1 MSLIKCSAC
10 SKPVSSGPL
19 ECPYCGEITFPPA
32 SSQTASVEPAQF
44 TKKQISEWGWISL
57 GLIVLGMYLLD
68 LSLEHGNMFYVLGML
83 LGALGFLGLVCW
95 AIMGFSYLTGM

>member
-1 MSLIKCSAC
+1 MPLINCSAC
-10 SKPVSSGPL
+10 SKPVSSRAIK
-19 ECPYCGEITFPPA
+19 CPNCGEPTIP
-32 SSQTASVEPAQF
+32 SVEPAQF